1 MPMHP
6 DRPLVIKTGVQFTTK
21 VRWVTS
27 HAGEGGQLSRE
38 SSLGSLSED
47 AAAHAAP
54 SLPGE
59 HWCWEGMDTSQIDPR
74 GMIPVGWSAAHMT
87 KCRAGWGSALFLEAA
102 GFW

>member
-27 HAGEGGQLSRE
+27 PTGEGGELSRE
-38 SSLGSLSED
+38 GSVGLLCED
-47 AAAHAAP
+47 AAADAAC

-59 HWCWEGMDTSQIDPR
+59 HWCWEGMDTSRMDLG

-87 KCRAGWGSALFLEAA
+87 QCRAGWGSAVFQEAA
-102 GFW
+102 RFW